1 MAKGGREQWDILS
14 FCSRGEKIADLV
26 LTILFTR
33 VMDKVQF

>member
-1 MAKGGREQWDILS
+1 MGYPEFLFERGKG
-14 FCSRGEKIADLV
+14 IADLV